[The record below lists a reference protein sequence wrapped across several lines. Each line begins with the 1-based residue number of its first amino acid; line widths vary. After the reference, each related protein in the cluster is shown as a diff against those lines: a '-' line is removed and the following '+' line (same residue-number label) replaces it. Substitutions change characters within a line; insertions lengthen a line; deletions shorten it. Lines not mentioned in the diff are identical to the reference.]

1 MIDEEKPR
9 STSNKFILTEF
20 NLANEQANENIISMA
35 SSKKN
40 IFFLT
45 KDHNIFLVDSISLK
59 TINELYSLPEPK
71 QQNEFKEKID
81 KIWSDREGN
90 HCIIRHNNSI
100 YYFNN
105 TTREPIELEK
115 FKNIEI
121 CAVALDDR
129 NTDYKTTKNFLAV
142 DYDNKIYECCI
153 EVSIEGKNKKQK
165 IKDRI
170 EELTTICFVDSIK
183 EDPEEKE
190 AKKKVKPLKER
201 VYGIKFF
208 HTMNNNIDQ
217 NSDSCYVI
225 AVTGNYLFQF
235 SGPGLKSFKQ
245 LFSRYDRNPELFDD
259 TYKYFPNVKKNP
271 KVEFDILYS
280 YNEEK
285 KLDVI
290 SQFGWRTGSGYCW
303 SKFIFNKNHKGGD
316 LPLDLKTVTIIPF
329 QKITEK
335 GEKKTNLNPISATH
349 TNNHIFFL
357 YDDCITV
364 ISKLTSNII
373 HTQYLNIKFDKM
385 IYHEF
390 SKNNGIILLSSKN
403 GLYQIPLNNE
413 NNDIWKDYL
422 ELGEYEN
429 AIKYSESKKSELH
442 QKISRINAEEEFNKN
457 TKITRSEAAK
467 LYAKSDEKFEIVC
480 LKYLKEKDLD
490 GLKLYFESYKEEHL
504 KVDDNNKEDV
514 KKKSLQLNMINTW
527 LIEIMLNKEKIEE
540 KQFFPLIR
548 KNIKYLN
555 KEILFQVSL
564 NYGKT
569 KEYIDI
575 ASIFGD
581 YERAIIYLINQGRIN
596 DTLELFSQY
605 AIAAGE
611 KELKELLDIFLR
623 NSHLFFKSDPSG
635 SIDLLNTFMNNKID
649 GGKNAMEN
657 VIQAL
662 MSMTDK
668 YNKIAKLDDKDK
680 KNIET
685 IFLYLKSLMEHSN
698 QIRYANFNIKDQLN
712 NIQNLYIFYLSINPL
727 NKTKVIEYLKK
738 YLEVDQKGKRK
749 QTVLFQLDY
758 AKRLLKD
765 NKLAYALV
773 LALMGKYSEG
783 VYYALKKDTKDKN
796 DPKTNQ
802 IIAEYIANNATDQKL
817 RKKLWIE
824 IFRNYCESDGDSESK
839 ESKFSHAIK
848 IMEDSKILKIE
859 DVLPHITDS
868 IKIEEFKKQISD
880 CINQYEKNIKGLKN
894 NIETYNKIAENI
906 KNDIDK
912 INKRSME
919 IKYNEF
925 KCEIC
930 KGFIKNKNIFLFPCG
945 HMFDMNCIR
954 ETLLSYEMTGLD
966 YLHDD
971 NVLIDKLFYDLGYIS
986 QRVFVKSEKE
996 NKKNEIK
1003 KADDKSKKKKKNEI
1017 KKEKEEEEEKI
1028 DEEKKI
1034 EIRKK
1039 LNNTLSKQCVLCGD
1053 FLVDSIQCSLNQ
1065 KDSYVDSS
1073 GYQLSMPKEPDFKF

>member
-1 MIDEEKPR
+1 MI
-9 STSNKFILTEF
+9 
-20 NLANEQANENIISMA
+20 II
-35 SSKKN
+35 KKM
-40 IFFLT
+40 L
-45 KDHNIFLVDSISLK
+45 
-59 TINELYSLPEPK
+59 
-71 QQNEFKEKID
+71 
-81 KIWSDREGN
+81 
-90 HCIIRHNNSI
+90 
-100 YYFNN
+100 
-105 TTREPIELEK
+105 
-115 FKNIEI
+115 
-121 CAVALDDR
+121 
-129 NTDYKTTKNFLAV
+129 
-142 DYDNKIYECCI
+142 
-153 EVSIEGKNKKQK
+153 
-165 IKDRI
+165 
-170 EELTTICFVDSIK
+170 
-183 EDPEEKE
+183 
-190 AKKKVKPLKER
+190 
-201 VYGIKFF
+201 
-208 HTMNNNIDQ
+208 
-217 NSDSCYVI
+217 
-225 AVTGNYLFQF
+225 
-235 SGPGLKSFKQ
+235 
-245 LFSRYDRNPELFDD
+245 
-259 TYKYFPNVKKNP
+259 
-271 KVEFDILYS
+271 
-280 YNEEK
+280 
-285 KLDVI
+285 
-290 SQFGWRTGSGYCW
+290 
-303 SKFIFNKNHKGGD
+303 
-316 LPLDLKTVTIIPF
+316 
-329 QKITEK
+329 
-335 GEKKTNLNPISATH
+335 
-349 TNNHIFFL
+349 
-357 YDDCITV
+357 
-364 ISKLTSNII
+364 
-373 HTQYLNIKFDKM
+373 
-385 IYHEF
+385 
-390 SKNNGIILLSSKN
+390 
-403 GLYQIPLNNE
+403 
-413 NNDIWKDYL
+413 
-422 ELGEYEN
+422 
-429 AIKYSESKKSELH
+429 
-442 QKISRINAEEEFNKN
+442 
-457 TKITRSEAAK
+457 
-467 LYAKSDEKFEIVC
+467 
-480 LKYLKEKDLD
+480 
-490 GLKLYFESYKEEHL
+490 
-504 KVDDNNKEDV
+504 

-1028 DEEKKI
+1028 DEGKKI

>member
-1 MIDEEKPR
+1 M
-9 STSNKFILTEF
+9 
-20 NLANEQANENIISMA
+20 
-35 SSKKN
+35 
-40 IFFLT
+40 
-45 KDHNIFLVDSISLK
+45 
-59 TINELYSLPEPK
+59 
-71 QQNEFKEKID
+71 
-81 KIWSDREGN
+81 
-90 HCIIRHNNSI
+90 
-100 YYFNN
+100 
-105 TTREPIELEK
+105 
-115 FKNIEI
+115 
-121 CAVALDDR
+121 
-129 NTDYKTTKNFLAV
+129 
-142 DYDNKIYECCI
+142 
-153 EVSIEGKNKKQK
+153 
-165 IKDRI
+165 
-170 EELTTICFVDSIK
+170 
-183 EDPEEKE
+183 
-190 AKKKVKPLKER
+190 
-201 VYGIKFF
+201 
-208 HTMNNNIDQ
+208 
-217 NSDSCYVI
+217 
-225 AVTGNYLFQF
+225 
-235 SGPGLKSFKQ
+235 
-245 LFSRYDRNPELFDD
+245 
-259 TYKYFPNVKKNP
+259 
-271 KVEFDILYS
+271 
-280 YNEEK
+280 
-285 KLDVI
+285 
-290 SQFGWRTGSGYCW
+290 
-303 SKFIFNKNHKGGD
+303 
-316 LPLDLKTVTIIPF
+316 
-329 QKITEK
+329 
-335 GEKKTNLNPISATH
+335 
-349 TNNHIFFL
+349 
-357 YDDCITV
+357 
-364 ISKLTSNII
+364 
-373 HTQYLNIKFDKM
+373 
-385 IYHEF
+385 
-390 SKNNGIILLSSKN
+390 
-403 GLYQIPLNNE
+403 
-413 NNDIWKDYL
+413 
-422 ELGEYEN
+422 
-429 AIKYSESKKSELH
+429 H

-783 VYYALKKDTKDKN
+783 VYYALKKDTKDK
-796 DPKTNQ
+796 
-802 IIAEYIANNATDQKL
+802 L
-817 RKKLWIE
+817 L
-824 IFRNYCESDGDSESK
+824 
-839 ESKFSHAIK
+839 
-848 IMEDSKILKIE
+848 
-859 DVLPHITDS
+859 
-868 IKIEEFKKQISD
+868 
-880 CINQYEKNIKGLKN
+880 NI
-894 NIETYNKIAENI
+894 
-906 KNDIDK
+906 
-912 INKRSME
+912 
-919 IKYNEF
+919 
-925 KCEIC
+925 
-930 KGFIKNKNIFLFPCG
+930 
-945 HMFDMNCIR
+945 
-954 ETLLSYEMTGLD
+954 
-966 YLHDD
+966 
-971 NVLIDKLFYDLGYIS
+971 
-986 QRVFVKSEKE
+986 
-996 NKKNEIK
+996 
-1003 KADDKSKKKKKNEI
+1003 
-1017 KKEKEEEEEKI
+1017 
-1028 DEEKKI
+1028 
-1034 EIRKK
+1034 
-1039 LNNTLSKQCVLCGD
+1039 
-1053 FLVDSIQCSLNQ
+1053 
-1065 KDSYVDSS
+1065 
-1073 GYQLSMPKEPDFKF
+1073 